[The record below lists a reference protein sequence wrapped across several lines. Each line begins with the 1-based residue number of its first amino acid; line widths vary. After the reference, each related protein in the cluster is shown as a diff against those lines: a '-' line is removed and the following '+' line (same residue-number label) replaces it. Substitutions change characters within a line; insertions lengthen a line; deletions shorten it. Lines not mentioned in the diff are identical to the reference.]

1 MDQCKRQKNQQGIGG
16 LNTMVDLFQRIAF
29 LKNTSIFREVNTDD
43 LRFVADVLEEEPCFN
58 GDTIFEKNDQGD
70 YLYIVINGEV
80 GITLDAARPNFVATM
95 TKGDCFGE
103 MNLIDDLPRSA
114 TAVVLQDGLLLKLGK
129 QKLRGLILSY
139 PELGLGMLKALS
151 MRLRAT
157 TNRIERNG

>member
-1 MDQCKRQKNQQGIGG
+1 
-16 LNTMVDLFQRIAF
+16 MVDLFQRIVF

-43 LRFVADVLEEEPCFN
+43 LRFVADMLEEEPCFS

-70 YLYIVINGEV
+70 CMYIVISGEV
-80 GITLDAARPNFVATM
+80 GITLDAARSDYVATM
-95 TKGDCFGE
+95 KQGDCFGE

-114 TAVVLQDGLLLKLGK
+114 TAVVLDDGLLLKLGK

-157 TNRIERNG
+157 TNKIIHNG